1 MIRIGL
7 TGNIASGKSEVAR
20 MLADRGATII
30 DADELAREAVEPE
43 TQALKDIIK
52 RWGKDIL
59 NQDGGLDRAA
69 LRQIV
74 FADQNELDALNRI
87 VHPGVTRLRDREI
100 ARARERGDPI
110 VVCVIPLLFER
121 NIVEEFDAIILVD
134 APRPLR
140 LERLVATRGLEETE
154 AMNMIASQMP
164 AELKRARADFVI
176 ENDGSLDKLERDVDA
191 LWSSLQRNAAGEET
205 NTPLRTTKFGKP
217 DVFGTIEAVKA
228 VSELFAPIAGEVVA
242 INERLDKEPALVNT
256 DPYGAGWM
264 IKIKPSSASEIDGL
278 MKSDAYTKHIGK

>member
-52 RWGKDIL
+52 RWGKDVL

-140 LERLVATRGLEETE
+140 LERLVATRGLEATE

-164 AELKRARADFVI
+164 AELKRARADFVV

-191 LWSSLQRNAAGEET
+191 LWSSLQRNAASEET
-205 NTPLRTTKFGKP
+205 NTPLRT
-217 DVFGTIEAVKA
+217 AA
-228 VSELFAPIAGEVVA
+228 SVS
-242 INERLDKEPALVNT
+242 
-256 DPYGAGWM
+256 
-264 IKIKPSSASEIDGL
+264 
-278 MKSDAYTKHIGK
+278 

>member
-7 TGNIASGKSEVAR
+7 TGNIASGKSEIAK
-20 MLADRGATII
+20 MLADRGATVI
-30 DADELAREAVEPE
+30 DADVLAREAVRPD
-43 TQALKDIIK
+43 TQALKDIVK

-59 NQDGGLDRAA
+59 KKDGSLDRAA

-74 FADQNELDALNRI
+74 FADQSELDALNRI

-121 NIVEEFDAIILVD
+121 NIVDEFDAIVLVD

-140 LERLVATRGLEETE
+140 LERMVASRGVEATD

-176 ENDGSLDKLERDVDA
+176 ENSGSLQELERDVDA
-191 LWSSLQRNAAGEET
+191 LWSSLQRNAVET
-205 NTPLRTTKFGKP
+205 GS
-217 DVFGTIEAVKA
+217 EAR
-228 VSELFAPIAGEVVA
+228 VS
-242 INERLDKEPALVNT
+242 
-256 DPYGAGWM
+256 
-264 IKIKPSSASEIDGL
+264 
-278 MKSDAYTKHIGK
+278 